1 MPTNS
6 ESQVNSALGCVGAT
20 VKAALALGVHAQGAT
35 ADPGA
40 IAGPATRQ
48 PIVLHAAHLLDI
60 DTGRLVTPGEVL
72 VQGERIVAVG
82 GSVTRPAGA
91 RVIDL
96 GRSTLLPGLIDAHVH
111 LFLHPGDEDLQTVE
125 ESVPQR
131 TILALL
137 AARDDLM
144 AGFTAERDMGTE
156 GAGSA
161 DTAVRDA
168 INAGLY
174 PGPRLRIS
182 GNAIDI
188 LGGHEDANRF
198 NPEQHVL
205 SNASYA
211 DNAQELVAV
220 MRRQHKE
227 GSDFAKI
234 YETGNDSLDDGVLHT
249 PYQYTAA
256 ELKAAVH
263 EAARL
268 GATVAVHAMGEPGT
282 LYAAQAG
289 VASIDHATQL
299 SEETMRIMKE
309 KKIPAVPTFAVFEN
323 FSHRPGPQ
331 GERESRLFDYKIQEF
346 KKQIAAGIPFAV
358 GSDVGPFPHGTQ
370 ARELEL
376 MVKYGMKP
384 LAVLQADMLNGAKL
398 LGWGGQIGELK
409 PGFYADI
416 IAVPDSPLNDISV
429 LERVSFVMKGGT
441 VVRPQP

>member
-1 MPTNS
+1 MLRKS
-6 ESQVNSALGCVGAT
+6 VSRVHAAVGCMRAT
-20 VKAALALGVHAQGAT
+20 VMAAVALAMSASNAI
-35 ADPGA
+35 ADPA
-40 IAGPATRQ
+40 ARV

-72 VQGERIVAVG
+72 VEGERILAVG
-82 GSVTRPAGA
+82 SSVAHPAGA
-91 RVIDL
+91 QIIDL
-96 GRSTLLPGLIDAHVH
+96 GSTTLLPGLIDAHVH

-137 AARDDLM
+137 AARDDVM

-168 INAGLY
+168 INAGLS

-188 LGGHEDANRF
+188 LGGHEDANHF

-211 DNAQELVAV
+211 NNAQELVAV

-234 YETGNDSLDDGVLHT
+234 YETGKDSIDDGVLHT

-256 ELKAAVH
+256 ELKAAVD

-268 GATVAVHAMGEPGT
+268 GTTVAVHAMGEPGT
-282 LYAAQAG
+282 L
-289 VASIDHATQL
+289 
-299 SEETMRIMKE
+299 
-309 KKIPAVPTFAVFEN
+309 
-323 FSHRPGPQ
+323 
-331 GERESRLFDYKIQEF
+331 
-346 KKQIAAGIPFAV
+346 
-358 GSDVGPFPHGTQ
+358 
-370 ARELEL
+370 
-376 MVKYGMKP
+376 
-384 LAVLQADMLNGAKL
+384 
-398 LGWGGQIGELK
+398 
-409 PGFYADI
+409 
-416 IAVPDSPLNDISV
+416 
-429 LERVSFVMKGGT
+429 
-441 VVRPQP
+441 